1 MNTGKK
7 ILLVSHNTHFLNTL
21 GNNLSKQNFRVN
33 GTRASNEE
41 LIQKLTAIIPDLT
54 ILDLPLVSI
63 DAIRQLMGI
72 RKALDTPILMLST
85 QDSQADTVRT
95 LSIGSYSHP
104 FVKPMTFEQL
114 VTQINHVLNKA

>member
-7 ILLVSHNTHFLNTL
+7 VLLVSNNTHFLNAI

-33 GTRASNEE
+33 STRASNEE
-41 LIQKLTAIIPDLT
+41 LIQKLTAMIPDLT
-54 ILDLPLVSI
+54 VLDIPLISI
-63 DAIRQLMGI
+63 DAIRQLIGI
-72 RKALDTPILMLST
+72 RGALDTPILMLST

-104 FVKPMTFEQL
+104 FIKPITFEQL
-114 VTQINHVLNKA
+114 VTQINQVLNKV